1 MACERQMAES
11 TLNIAC
17 LGLRTTLLYINGA
30 LESSGSPKPRFHE
43 VPPYPTTQQP
53 GGLAI
58 LGEFR
63 DS

>member
-1 MACERQMAES
+1 MACERLMAES
-11 TLNIAC
+11 TFNIAC

-53 GGLAI
+53 GGLAV
-58 LGEFR
+58 LGAFR